1 MRIIVLFLMF
11 RGFGVMS
18 LAPFCSMLQEG
29 TRRLRDTDPV
39 PLRNLFHEFEA
50 NGMVDFTVNGHV
62 TERPEGH

>member
-1 MRIIVLFLMF
+1 
-11 RGFGVMS
+11 MS